1 MAKFVTCMSFHT
13 QMKTQMK
20 TTRVLNHISKLA
32 RVIFICLLIVHQDSW
47 IKTKKIEHNNNTS
60 V

>member
-1 MAKFVTCMSFHT
+1 MAKFVTCMSFDT

-20 TTRVLNHISKLA
+20 TTFVLNHISKLV
-32 RVIFICLLIVHQDSW
+32 RVVFICLLIGHQDSW
-47 IKTKKIEHNNNTS
+47 MKTKKIEHNHKSS